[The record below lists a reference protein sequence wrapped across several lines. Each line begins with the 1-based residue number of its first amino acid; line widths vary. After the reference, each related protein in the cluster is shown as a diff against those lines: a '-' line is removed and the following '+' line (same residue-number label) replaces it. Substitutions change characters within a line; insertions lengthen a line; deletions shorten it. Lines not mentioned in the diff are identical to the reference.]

1 MAESNINHEGIEAYA
16 SNFASKVSEDF
27 FRKSPKINGKDI
39 LEFTPIAQV
48 NAFILKMLLS
58 EWKKEFSKLKSP
70 YFDYEDAEVNQALKT
85 FMNVLSKNIAISR
98 ADFEPLVRQ
107 AVQDAILIIYSP
119 YDYYC
124 KEIRKQDPIDLAAL
138 EEANK
143 YIKVNKHLMAAYL
156 NKLKEKPGKELPS
169 EDGFKLLNEVFEEIQ
184 EDPEDFEPFTKAFS
198 EISRLTLEVIYGQ
211 EKQDE
216 SSAQPTTEKPTSTA
230 TESTA
235 LNDRF
240 AKKATTLNET
250 LSKGEKQASLADVHE
265 GHTVANLKSY
275 LSLNQKFMFTKQIF
289 GGNREAFD
297 AAITFLDECQNR
309 KDAVAYIK
317 KTCKVEVLE
326 TEEGLEFL
334 SIVDKKYP

>member
-1 MAESNINHEGIEAYA
+1 MAESNINRKGIESYA
-16 SNFASKVSEDF
+16 GNFATKISDDF
-27 FRKSPKINGKDI
+27 FKNIQKIHGKEI
-39 LEFTPIAQV
+39 LDFTPIPQV
-48 NAFILKMLLS
+48 NAFILKMLLT
-58 EWKKEFSKLKSP
+58 EWKQEFSSLKSP
-70 YFDYEDAEVNQALKT
+70 YFNYENQEVQQALKA

-98 ADFEPLVRQ
+98 TDFEPLVRK

-124 KEIRKQDPIDLAAL
+124 KEIRKQDPIDIHAL
-138 EEANK
+138 EEASK
-143 YIKVNKHLMAAYL
+143 YIKVNKHLMEAYL
-156 NKLKEKPGKELPS
+156 NKLKEKHGKELPS
-169 EDGFKLLNEVFEEIQ
+169 EEGFKVLNEVFEEIQ
-184 EDPEDFEPFTKAFS
+184 EDPEDFEPFIKVFS
-198 EISRLTLEVIYGQ
+198 EISPLTLEMIYGQ
-211 EKQDE
+211 EKQEEPKE
-216 SSAQPTTEKPTSTA
+216 SPGNEKPDA
-230 TESTA
+230 PAPEGTA

-240 AKKATTLNET
+240 AKNTTTLNET
-250 LSKGEKQASLADVHE
+250 LSKGDKQASLADVHE

-297 AAITFLDECQNR
+297 EAITFLDECQNR

-317 KTCKVEVLE
+317 KNCKVDALE